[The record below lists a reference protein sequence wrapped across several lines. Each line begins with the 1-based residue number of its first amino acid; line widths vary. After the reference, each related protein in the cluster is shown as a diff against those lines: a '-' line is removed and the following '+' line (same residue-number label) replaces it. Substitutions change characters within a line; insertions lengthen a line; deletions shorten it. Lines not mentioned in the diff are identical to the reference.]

1 VIAAAGARPLAGL
14 HVVECASFVAGPTGG
29 MTLAQLGADVVR
41 IDPLGGNS
49 DYRRW
54 PVAPTGESYYWHS
67 LNKGKR
73 SVALDMRSAEGRE
86 LLTALVTAPGPDR
99 GVLIDN
105 VVGRRWMANDLLTA
119 RRPDLIHLR
128 VQGYPDG
135 KPAVDY
141 TVNAEVGLP
150 GITGTEEGGAP
161 VNHVL
166 PAWDLVTGLSVSTGV
181 LAALYERSRTG
192 KGAYIELALSDVALA
207 GVANLGWLS
216 EAAASGH
223 ERPRHGNHVYGSF
236 GVDFACRDGQRVMV
250 VALTEGQWAALC
262 SVTGTGAVFS
272 ALETALDADL
282 TLEDERYRLRETIAA
297 VLRPWFAAR
306 DSKQVAD
313 ELDAARVL
321 WGRYR
326 GMTEVVAAHARG
338 VHPVLAHVLVPA
350 DEAPRRDVPSQGLP
364 AITARSP
371 MRWDGAYGAPGEA
384 PRLGADTAAVLAE
397 ALGMSDAE
405 IGKLAQKGVI
415 AAADRAGD
423 TGGAGGAGGAGGM
436 NGAGGA
442 GGGRAVPVAKPDA
455 PKPGG
460 EG

>member
-1 VIAAAGARPLAGL
+1 MTTAAGARPLRGL
-14 HVVECASFVAGPTGG
+14 RVIECASFVAGPTGG
-29 MTLAQLGADVVR
+29 MTLAQLGADVIRV
-41 IDPLGGNS
+41 DPVGGGS

-73 SVALDMRSAEGRE
+73 SVAVDLRSTEGRE
-86 LLTALVTAPGPDR
+86 LLTALIIAPGEDR
-99 GVLIDN
+99 GILVDN
-105 VVGRRWMANDLLTA
+105 VVGRRWMANDVLTA
-119 RRPDLIHLR
+119 RRPDLIHVR

-166 PAWDLVTGLSVSTGV
+166 PAWDLVTGLAVSTGV
-181 LAALYERSRTG
+181 LAALHARGRTG
-192 KGAYIELALSDVALA
+192 EGAYVELALSDVALA

-216 EAAASGH
+216 EAAVSGH

-272 ALETALDADL
+272 ALEKALDADL

-326 GMTEVVAAHARG
+326 GMADVVAAHARG

-350 DEAPRRDVPSQGLP
+350 DDAPRRDVRTQGVP

-371 MRWDGAYGAPGEA
+371 LRWDGAYGAPGEA
-384 PRLGADTAAVLAE
+384 HRLGADTAEVLAE
-397 ALGMSDAE
+397 VLGLSDAE
-405 IGKLAQKGVI
+405 IGQLAGRGVI
-415 AAADRAGD
+415 AAADGLAG
-423 TGGAGGAGGAGGM
+423 TVAPAGRSGPGAGARPA
-436 NGAGGA
+436 A
-442 GGGRAVPVAKPDA
+442 R
-455 PKPGG
+455 
-460 EG
+460 ETR

>member
-1 VIAAAGARPLAGL
+1 MSGPLAGL

-29 MTLAQLGADVVR
+29 MTLAQLGADVIR
-41 IDPLGGNS
+41 IDPVGGNS

-73 SVALDMRSAEGRE
+73 SVTVDMRSPEGRE
-86 LLTALVTAPGPDR
+86 LVIALITADGRDR

-105 VVGRRWMANDLLTA
+105 VVGRRWMANEVLVA

-135 KPAVDY
+135 RPAVDY

-181 LAALYERSRTG
+181 LAALRERDRTG
-192 KGAYIELALSDVALA
+192 RGAYIELALSDVALA

-216 EAAASGH
+216 EAAARGR

-262 SVTGTGAVFS
+262 SVTGTRAVFA
-272 ALETALDADL
+272 ALEKALDADL
-282 TLEDERYRLRETIAA
+282 NQEADRYRLRETIAA

-306 DSKQVAD
+306 DYKQVSD

-326 GMTEVVAAHARG
+326 GMTDVVAAHLGGA
-338 VHPVLAHVLVPA
+338 HPVLADVTVPDDDPAAPGPETAGDAGA
-350 DEAPRRDVPSQGLP
+350 DGQERGVP

-371 MRWDGAYGAPGEA
+371 LRWNGAYGEPGAA
-384 PRLGADTAAVLAE
+384 PRLGADTAVVLAE
-397 ALGMSDAE
+397 VLGLTDAE
-405 IGKLAQKGVI
+405 IGRL
-415 AAADRAGD
+415 
-423 TGGAGGAGGAGGM
+423 
-436 NGAGGA
+436 A
-442 GGGRAVPVAKPDA
+442 GGGVIPAPADSRAA
-455 PKPGG
+455 G
-460 EG
+460 EQEVGR

>member
-1 VIAAAGARPLAGL
+1 MTTAAGARPLRGL
-14 HVVECASFVAGPTGG
+14 RVIECASFVAGPTGG
-29 MTLAQLGADVVR
+29 MTLAQLGADVIRV
-41 IDPLGGNS
+41 DPVGGGS

-73 SVALDMRSAEGRE
+73 SIAVDHRCAEGRE
-86 LLTALVTAPGPDR
+86 LLTALITAPGDDR
-99 GVLIDN
+99 GILVDN
-105 VVGRRWMANDLLTA
+105 VVGRRWMANDVLTA
-119 RRPDLIHLR
+119 RRPDLIHVR

-166 PAWDLVTGLSVSTGV
+166 PAWDLVTGLAVSTAV
-181 LAALYERSRTG
+181 LAALHARGRTG
-192 KGAYIELALSDVALA
+192 EGAHVELALSDVALA

-272 ALETALDADL
+272 ALEKALDADL

-326 GMTEVVAAHARG
+326 GMTDVVAAHARG

-350 DEAPRRDVPSQGLP
+350 DDAPRRDVRTQGVP

-371 MRWDGAYGAPGEA
+371 LRWDGAYGAPGEA
-384 PRLGADTAAVLAE
+384 HRLGADTAEVLAE
-397 ALGMSDAE
+397 VLGLSDAE
-405 IGKLAQKGVI
+405 IGQLAGRGVI
-415 AAADRAGD
+415 AAADGPARTVAPAG
-423 TGGAGGAGGAGGM
+423 GSGPGAGSRPAAAGET
-436 NGAGGA
+436 
-442 GGGRAVPVAKPDA
+442 R
-455 PKPGG
+455 
-460 EG
+460 

>member
-1 VIAAAGARPLAGL
+1 MSASLDARPLAGL
-14 HVVECASFVAGPTGG
+14 HIVECASFVAGPTGC
-29 MTLAQLGADVVR
+29 MTLAQLGADIIRV
-41 IDPLGGNS
+41 DPIGGNS

-73 SVALDMRSAEGRE
+73 SVTVDMRSAEGRE
-86 LLTALVTAPGPDR
+86 LLTALITAPGEDR
-99 GVLIDN
+99 GVLVDN
-105 VVGRRWMANDLLTA
+105 VVGRRWMANEVLVD

-181 LAALYERSRTG
+181 LAALLARGRTG
-192 KGAYIELALSDVALA
+192 QGAYIELALSDVALA

-216 EAAASGH
+216 EAAANGH

-272 ALETALDADL
+272 ALEKALDADL

-326 GMTEVVAAHARG
+326 GMTDVVAAHARG
-338 VHPVLAHVLVPA
+338 THPVLAHVLVPA
-350 DEAPRRDVPSQGLP
+350 DEAPRREVPSQGLP
-364 AITARSP
+364 SITARSP
-371 MRWDGAYGAPGEA
+371 MRWDGAYGAPGDVH
-384 PRLGADTAAVLAE
+384 RLGADTAEVLAE
-397 ALGMSDAE
+397 VLGLSDAE
-405 IGKLAQKGVI
+405 IGSLVGKGVI
-415 AAADRAGD
+415 GTTDGSASGTSPRSAAPRPAPAVEKPAVEKTAGE
-423 TGGAGGAGGAGGM
+423 
-436 NGAGGA
+436 
-442 GGGRAVPVAKPDA
+442 K
-455 PKPGG
+455 K
-460 EG
+460 

>member
-1 VIAAAGARPLAGL
+1 VTTTAAARPLDGL
-14 HVVECASFVAGPTGG
+14 RVIECASFVAGPTGG

-41 IDPLGGNS
+41 IDPVGGGS

-73 SVALDMRSAEGRE
+73 SIAVDMRSTEGRE
-86 LLTALVTAPGPDR
+86 LITALIAAPGDDR
-99 GVLIDN
+99 GILIDN
-105 VVGRRWMANDLLTA
+105 VVGRRWMANDVLTA
-119 RRPDLIHLR
+119 RRPDLIHVR

-166 PAWDLVTGLSVSTGV
+166 PAWDLVTGLSVSTAV
-181 LAALYERSRTG
+181 LAALHARGRTG
-192 KGAYIELALSDVALA
+192 RGAYIEMALSDVALA
-207 GVANLGWLS
+207 GVANMGWLS

-262 SVTGTGAVFS
+262 SVTGTGPVFA

-282 TLEDERYRLRETIAA
+282 TQEDARYRLRETIAA
-297 VLRPWFAAR
+297 VLRPWFAGR

-326 GMTEVVAAHARG
+326 GMTDVVAAHARG

-350 DEAPRRDVPSQGLP
+350 DNAPRREVPSQGLP

-371 MRWDGAYGAPGEA
+371 LRWDGAYGAPGEA
-384 PRLGADTAAVLAE
+384 PRLGADTAAVLSE
-397 ALGMSDAE
+397 ALGLSDAE
-405 IGKLAQKGVI
+405 IGRLAGAGVI
-415 AAADRAGD
+415 AATDGPAA
-423 TGGAGGAGGAGGM
+423 TPAPSAPS
-436 NGAGGA
+436 
-442 GGGRAVPVAKPDA
+442 GRGTP
-455 PKPGG
+455 
-460 EG
+460 